1 MSVLYEDGVGG
12 TLITMVQFWIDLR
25 NPLVCEGLCF
35 NICFKQHQSNNIS
48 TGIQSVR
55 HTLLPVPGFYL
66 SSQGFQWRLR
76 PEAVPDSRTLPS
88 LSPPSLSLFSPSSIY
103 PLHLGA
109 CQTALSRRPSL
120 QTLTISVFLFSFF
133 RFGIHICLVFSLLL
147 LLSHLSSFSLCLS
160 VNPLIPPC
168 PLRKQQLLWGIYK

>member
-1 MSVLYEDGVGG
+1 M
-12 TLITMVQFWIDLR
+12 
-25 NPLVCEGLCF
+25 
-35 NICFKQHQSNNIS
+35 CFKQHQSNNIS

-147 LLSHLSSFSLCLS
+147 LFFPFIFFFSLSLCQSSHPSLPSEETAAS
-160 VNPLIPPC
+160 VRHL
-168 PLRKQQLLWGIYK
+168 